1 VALDVDG
8 AIAQPREDDHLAHGD
23 SAGVDDASDPACG
36 GGQARRPAARVAIS
50 VGLVTMCVLSAL
62 VGWLGYRAHESRQ
75 AHMQRQLFI
84 QVARQAAIDLTT
96 ISHTQPDTDV
106 QRILNSSTG
115 AFHDQFQQR
124 SAMFIDVVKKAQTTS
139 EGRVTEAGLE
149 SESADHGRVVV
160 VVNVKTSSAGVPEP
174 SPRAW
179 RMRIDVQKVGA
190 DAKVSNVEFV
200 P

>member
-1 VALDVDG
+1 VALDVQT
-8 AIAQPREDDHLAHGD
+8 ATAQPREDDHLAPGD
-23 SAGVDDASDPACG
+23 SAGFVDGSDTARSG
-36 GGQARRPAARVAIS
+36 VQARRPAARVSVA
-50 VGLVTMCVLSAL
+50 VGLVTVCALSAL

-75 AHMQRQLFI
+75 ANTQRQQFI
-84 QVARQAAIDLTT
+84 QVARQAAVDLTT
-96 ISHTQPDTDV
+96 ISHARPDADV
-106 QRILNSSTG
+106 QRILNSATG

-124 SAMFIDVVKKAQTTS
+124 SAVFIDVVKKAQTTS
-139 EGRVTEAGLE
+139 EGTVTEAGLE
-149 SESADHGRVVV
+149 SESADRGRVVV
-160 VVNVKTSSAGVPEP
+160 AVNVKTSSAGVAEP

>member
-1 VALDVDG
+1 VALD
-8 AIAQPREDDHLAHGD
+8 A
-23 SAGVDDASDPACG
+23 DAATA
-36 GGQARRPAARVAIS
+36 QARRPARVS
-50 VGLVTMCVLSAL
+50 VAWGLVTVCVLSAL
-62 VGWLGYRAHESRQ
+62 VGWLGYRAHETRQ
-75 AHMQRQLFI
+75 ADTQRQLFI

-96 ISHTQPDTDV
+96 ISHTRPEADV
-106 QRILNSSTG
+106 QRILNSATG

-139 EGRVTEAGLE
+139 EGTVTEVGLE
-149 SESADHGRVVV
+149 SESADHRRVVV
-160 VVNVKTSSAGVPEP
+160 AVNVKTSSAGAPEP
-174 SPRAW
+174 SPRPW